1 MTVSDMTT
9 GVTQR
14 TLLAVLMGAIAAGW
28 LGGASGAVGVLAGG
42 ALGLLSFRVLAAR
55 VRAVCDAGPVP
66 TTPWLMLAGL
76 RFLAV
81 SGAAVMLFVSGWA
94 HPIAWLA
101 GYSVLPFAVL
111 LQGLRLAREESRA

>member
-1 MTVSDMTT
+1 MTVSDLTT

-14 TLLAVLMGAIAAGW
+14 TLLAVLVGAIAAGW

-55 VRAVCDAGPVP
+55 VRAACDAGPVP
-66 TTPWLMLAGL
+66 ATPWLLLAGL

-81 SGAAVMLFVSGWA
+81 SGAAVMLFISGWA